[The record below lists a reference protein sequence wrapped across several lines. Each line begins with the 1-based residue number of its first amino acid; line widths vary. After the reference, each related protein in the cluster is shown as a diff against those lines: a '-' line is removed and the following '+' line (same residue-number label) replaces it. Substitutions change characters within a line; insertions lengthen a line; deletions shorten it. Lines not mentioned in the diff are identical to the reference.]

1 MLLHNLLHAKISQA
15 IASSNFLLP
24 KTTQWTRKNFLI
36 TIFLGEAADQCRQA
50 RTLVVLMLNTIPS
63 KMLQNVKRQNQGPH
77 IVSQISG
84 YSKPFKYPLPPPP
97 PPSLNESNWYSP
109 GNPFTLKYFLF
120 LLFSML
126 NLFTLNLL
134 NFQTSFYL
142 FVWSMILLWVF

>member
-36 TIFLGEAADQCRQA
+36 TIPRRSCRSVQTSQSISRPDA
-50 RTLVVLMLNTIPS
+50 EHIPS

-84 YSKPFKYPLPPPP
+84 YSKPFKYPLPYPP

-109 GNPFTLKYFLF
+109 GNPFTLKYFLI